1 MRACQK
7 FFFDKLSTGAPLLP
21 RRTRSVFV
29 SGCRDGSAQQ
39 VVDHDIIEVELYICA
54 DDCLADAV
62 RLVFGLTPSEIIAQ
76 LDLLTPRYTQTAAYG
91 HFGKPELPW
100 ESTDQAKILRAAV
113 I

>member
-1 MRACQK
+1 MTLAYAIGK
-7 FFFDKLSTGAPLLP
+7 AEPVMVEVDTFGTGA
-21 RRTRSVFV
+21 
-29 SGCRDGSAQQ
+29 
-39 VVDHDIIEVELYICA
+39 ICA
-54 DDCLADAV
+54 DDCLSDAV

-100 ESTDQAKILRAAV
+100 ERTDQAKILRATV

>member
-1 MRACQK
+1 MCQELA
-7 FFFDKLSTGAPLLP
+7 DRLLGG
-21 RRTRSVFV
+21 RFQAV
-29 SGCRDGSAQQ
+29 SYTHLDTFGTCA
-39 VVDHDIIEVELYICA
+39 ICA

-100 ESTDQAKILRAAV
+100 ERTDQAKILRAAV